1 MIYKIFT
8 NEQVEDILSKFNNKK
23 FVDGK
28 NTQNL
33 STIYDIKE
41 NKEIL
46 INSKVDEYIANLLKE
61 NTLIK
66 KVYSPTKVK
75 NRIYNNYTTDDF
87 YDYHI
92 DSFQSSD
99 SKMLYNYGFTIS
111 LSDDFE
117 GGEFVLQTEAGE
129 IGYKVNKGEVVI
141 FPIIY
146 PHKVTKVTK
155 GCRQNIIGWF
165 ESKVTYEQAYIL
177 KVLDEIKLINMQL
190 LKSNSNNETFKSL
203 LLKSGLVQNYLV
215 TQWGYE
221 N

>member
-1 MIYKIFT
+1 MIYKIFSD
-8 NEQVEDILSKFNNKK
+8 EEVEDILSKLNNKK
-23 FVDGK
+23 LVDGK
-28 NTQNL
+28 KTQQL
-33 STIYDIKE
+33 SKVYNIKE
-41 NKEIL
+41 NKETV
-46 INSKVDEYIANLLKE
+46 INNKVDEHITSLFKQKGVIEKIYA
-61 NTLIK
+61 
-66 KVYSPTKVK
+66 PTKIK
-75 NRIYNNYTTDDF
+75 NRIYNNYNVNDF

-129 IGYKVNKGEVVI
+129 IGYRVNKGEVVI

-165 ESKVTYEQAYIL
+165 ESKVTYEQSYIL
-177 KVLDEIKLINMQL
+177 KTLQEIVKTNMDVV
-190 LKSNSNNETFKSL
+190 KSNSENKTAKSL
-203 LLKSGLVQNYLV
+203 LIKSGLVQNYLV
-215 TQWGYE
+215 TKWGH
-221 N
+221 

>member
-1 MIYKIFT
+1 MIYKVF
-8 NEQVEDILSKFNNKK
+8 NDKEVEDILAKFNNKK

-28 NTQNL
+28 KTQQL
-33 STIYDIKE
+33 SQLYNIKE
-41 NKEIL
+41 NKETI
-46 INSKVDEYIANLLKE
+46 INSKVDEYIINLFKE
-61 NTLIK
+61 KTAINKI
-66 KVYSPTKVK
+66 YAPTKIK
-75 NRIYNNYTTDDF
+75 NRIYNNYNTNDF

-129 IGYKVNKGEVVI
+129 VGYKVNKGEVVI

-146 PHKVTKVTK
+146 PHKVTPVTK

-165 ESKVTYEQAYIL
+165 ESKVTYEQSYIL
-177 KVLDEIKLINMQL
+177 KALQEIVTTNQNV
-190 LKSNSNNETFKSL
+190 LKSNADNKVAKNL
-203 LLKSGLVQNYLV
+203 LIKSGLVQNYLV
-215 TQWGYE
+215 TQWG